1 MFASLIPGLIVLG
14 VGILGF
20 RLVFGFLMRPPGF
33 KRGPRKNYGI
43 RTRLV
48 RGLAYIVSRIEHL

>member
-1 MFASLIPGLIVLG
+1 MFESLIPGLIVLA

-33 KRGPRKNYGI
+33 KRGPKKNYGI
-43 RTRLV
+43 RARVV
-48 RGLAYIVSRIEHL
+48 RGLAYIVSRIERR